1 MSIIPEISLR
11 AEERR
16 LAWRLLSGTF
26 AYTFGNGIAVI
37 AAALIMSQTT
47 GDPGSI
53 GVLFIMVSLP
63 QALLSFVAGRMADHY
78 SPQRICLVA
87 NLISASGGGGL
98 LLLAVFGELTPYPL
112 YFFSFLLSAC
122 TAMIFPA
129 TNALIRHCVREEQL
143 PRFSSR
149 FEIAIQA
156 GSLISV
162 AIGGAAMDHFSPA
175 SVFLVS
181 AIAYFI
187 SGLLIGS
194 LRYRSPTSAETDADV
209 QQVLN
214 HYRPAGALLLYATGN
229 VIITVTNTLMVILVV
244 QYFSAS
250 ATSLGIADALAGV
263 GVIVSSLL
271 YTRIHKQFPL
281 VVIIAGGYLLCA
293 ICIFLQPRFG
303 LSHYFVLFPLGT
315 LFYGFA
321 RIGCRQLIYSVCRRE
336 ATGRFFGYANAAGLA
351 LSVPATLA
359 VSWLV
364 RHHDVMMGYT
374 ATGLFIIS
382 GMVVALYILLFKRRC

>member
-1 MSIIPEISLR
+1 MSITPEIPLP
-11 AEERR
+11 AEDRS

-37 AAALIMSQTT
+37 ASALIMSQTT

-53 GVLFIMVSLP
+53 GMLFIMVSLP
-63 QALLSFVAGRMADHY
+63 QALLSFAAGRMADHY
-78 SPQRICLVA
+78 PPQKICLVA

-98 LLLAVFGELTPYPL
+98 LLLALAGQLTPYPL

-129 TNALIRHCVREEQL
+129 TNALIRHCVREDQL

-181 AIAYFI
+181 AIAYFT

-194 LRYRSPTSAETDADV
+194 LRYRSQTSAESDADV
-209 QQVLN
+209 QQILN
-214 HYRPAGALLLYATGN
+214 HFRPAGALLLYAIGN

-263 GVIVSSLL
+263 GVIISALL
-271 YTRIHKQFPL
+271 YTRVQKQLPL
-281 VVIIAGGYLLCA
+281 IAIIAGGYLLCA

-303 LSHYFVLFPLGT
+303 LAHYFILFPLGT

-321 RIGCRQLIYSVCRRE
+321 RIGCRQLIYGVCPRKT
-336 ATGRFFGYANAAGLA
+336 TGRFFGYANAAGLT
-351 LSVPATLA
+351 LSVPVTLA
-359 VSWLV
+359 VSGMV
-364 RHHDVMMGYT
+364 REYDVMMGYT
-374 ATGLFIIS
+374 VTGLFIIS
-382 GMVVALYILLFKRRC
+382 GMVVSLYILLSRRC